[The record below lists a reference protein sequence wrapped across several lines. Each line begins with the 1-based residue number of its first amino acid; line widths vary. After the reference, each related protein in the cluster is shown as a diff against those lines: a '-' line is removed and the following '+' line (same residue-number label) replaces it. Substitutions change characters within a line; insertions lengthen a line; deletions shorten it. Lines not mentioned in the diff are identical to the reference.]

1 MGFFKKTE
9 EKVTAIED
17 VKAPEPKRE
26 PIAEETWVWIEGY
39 KATDKDMKCRGY
51 QFELGKMF
59 THEGELIGCKS
70 GFHFCPELGDCFR
83 YYQIGNGNRYFKVRA
98 LINIYQTYE
107 MQALFGPL
115 TTRFM
120 ADSDKRVAKQIEF
133 LEEVSRD
140 DLIKC
145 LFAGSYQTMSEK
157 FKENIIQHGY
167 QVALHKEAI
176 DKVKET
182 NIYSPEIITI
192 IDKFDK
198 LELAYALAKENIT
211 QDTRLMI
218 LFNSLV
224 QEKSK

>member
-9 EKVTAIED
+9 EAIED
-17 VKAPEPKRE
+17 VKVSEPKKE
-26 PIAEETWVWIEGY
+26 PITEETWVWIEGY

-59 THEGELIGCKS
+59 THEGELVGCKS

-83 YYQIGNGNRYFKVRA
+83 YYQIGDGNRYFKVRA
-98 LINIYQTYE
+98 LINIHQTYE
-107 MQALFGPL
+107 VQQLFCGL
-115 TTRFM
+115 TSRFM
-120 ADSDKRVAKQIEF
+120 TDSDKRVAKQIEF
-133 LEEVSRD
+133 LEEISRD

-145 LFAGSYQTMSEK
+145 LFAGSYQTMTEK
-157 FKENIIQHGY
+157 FKDNIIQYGY
-167 QVALHKEAI
+167 QRALRIEAI

-182 NIYSPEIITI
+182 NIYSSEIITI
-192 IDKFDK
+192 IDKFDT